1 MQNLILN
8 SRAKVVTIAA
18 AAAAAL
24 APAAAFAGEYA
35 SAVESAVDKGELT
48 LIGVL
53 VLGIAGLI
61 LFIRSGRK
69 ATGS

>member
-1 MQNLILN
+1 MQNLIQK
-8 SRAKVVTIAA
+8 SRAKVVTIGA

-35 SAVESAVDKGELT
+35 TAVESAVDKGELT

-53 VLGIAGLI
+53 ILSIAGLI